1 MSINWNRVAH
11 PGGGTYA
18 NPNIL
23 KTEQAAKPK
32 AKPKATF
39 ARWLNRNGAS
49 YDNDIWS
56 QCNLDDFARRARP
69 GWTVWGNEVH
79 CKANPKVT
87 LGRETED

>member
-49 YDNDIWS
+49 YDNDIRS
-56 QCNLDDFARRARP
+56 QCDLDDFARRAWNAGCR
-69 GWTVWGNEVH
+69 
-79 CKANPKVT
+79 AA
-87 LGRETED
+87 GRRSRTKPSCGSLSTCCGK